1 MERDQ
6 YGVHR
11 NINEDEFGRR
21 YAIES
26 AEANDAYESSSNGGS
41 LVAIVVAGLFAVALF
56 AGYTFFIS
64 ENAPQSAAATSQQQ
78 TAPVTNTPNATPQNA
93 PAATEQ
99 RETNAPRNGASP
111 SQNAN

>member
-11 NINEDEFGRR
+11 NIHEDEFGRR
-21 YAIES
+21 HAIES
-26 AEANDAYESSSNGGS
+26 EADDAYERSSNAGS
-41 LVAIVVAGLFAVALF
+41 LVAIVVAGLFAVAIF
-56 AGYTFFIS
+56 TGYTFFIS

-99 RETNAPRNGASP
+99 PETNAPRNGASP